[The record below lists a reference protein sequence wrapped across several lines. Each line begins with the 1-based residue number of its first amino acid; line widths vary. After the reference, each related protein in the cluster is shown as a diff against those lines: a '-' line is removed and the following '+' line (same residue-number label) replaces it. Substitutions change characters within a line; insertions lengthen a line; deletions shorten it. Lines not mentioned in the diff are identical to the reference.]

1 MRFTLILAIL
11 DKSNLRLLDSI
22 NRPENLVQKAMNI
35 GLSGIAITDH
45 EALCCHEWV
54 SQKQKELIE
63 AHSDFK
69 VAYGNE
75 IYLTD
80 SRKMGQQYYHFI
92 LIAKDAIGHKMMREL
107 SSDAWLNSYYDRGM
121 RRVPTLKSELAG
133 KVEKYGKGHLIM
145 SSACLGGEINASL
158 LQMVLAEREGRE
170 QDRKKYHKQIV
181 DIVRFTRELAGD
193 DMYLEIAPGTSAE
206 QIIVNNRMVS
216 LAKCFGMKILC
227 GSDSHY
233 LNKDDRW
240 VHKAYLNSKG
250 GDREVDSFYE
260 FAYLQ
265 DDDEVR
271 QNIYETE
278 LNYDELVANS
288 QEVYDKIENFSLLHK
303 QHVPQVAVPDY
314 PKKKTNTGYPTLDY
328 LYNSDDQ
335 QDRYW
340 VNYCVDELENRGLKN
355 DTYMARLEE
364 EADIKKTIGDK
375 LETNMFSYPIFL
387 QHYIDM
393 FWACDSTVGAGR
405 GSSCSGLNH
414 WLLGITQLDPIVHSL
429 PFWRYMNKDRTE
441 IGDIDIDIC
450 PSKRPEIFR
459 RIREER
465 GELGCVQV
473 CTFGTE
479 TTRSAIQTACRGYRS
494 EEYPKGINND
504 ISQYLTSLIP
514 SERGFVW
521 PVSDA
526 VNGNEEKGRK
536 PVREFINEVEKY
548 PGLLEII
555 QKIEGL
561 VKQYGIHASGV
572 VFPDEDPYEM
582 SAFMRAPDG
591 TVVTQF
597 SLHPQENMGL
607 TKYDFLVTE
616 IQDVIT
622 QCLFLLQEN
631 GLVEKDLS
639 LRELYNKYLHP
650 DILPV
655 DDYRIWDAL
664 SKGNILKLFQFDSQV
679 GSQTAKLLKPQTP
692 REMANCNSVMRLMAT
707 EKGGETPSD
716 RYARMKGNMRLWYAE
731 MEKYGLTKAEQKVLE
746 PYYLPAYATPGQQED
761 MMLILMDKNVC
772 GFSLK
777 EANNCRKICAKKKM
791 SEIPKLHELVL
802 NKAKSPELGKYVWDT
817 AILPQ
822 MGYSFNC

>member
-1 MRFTLILAIL
+1 MDRRFEIHSHTMY
-11 DKSNLRLLDSI
+11 SNLRLLDSI
-22 NRPENLVQKAMNI
+22 NRPENLIQKAIDI

-45 EALCCHEWV
+45 EALCCHEWI
-54 SQKQKELIE
+54 SQKQKELAE
-63 AHSDFK
+63 EHSDFK

-75 IYLTD
+75 IYLVN
-80 SRKMGQQYYHFI
+80 SRKSGQPYYHFI
-92 LIAKDAIGHKMMREL
+92 LIAKDAIGHRMMREL

-121 RRVPTLKSELAG
+121 RRVPTLKSELARI
-133 KVEKYGKGHLIM
+133 VEKYGKGHLIM

-158 LQMVLAEREGRE
+158 LQMVLAEQEKRE
-170 QDRKKYHKQIV
+170 QDRKMYQQQIV
-181 DIVRFTRELAGD
+181 DMIHFTRNLAGN
-193 DMYLEIAPGTSAE
+193 DMYLEIAPGTSKE
-206 QIIVNNRMVS
+206 QLIVNNRMVS
-216 LAKCFGMKILC
+216 LAKHFGMKILC

-233 LNKDDRW
+233 LNKEDRW

-265 DDDEVR
+265 NNDEIR
-271 QNIYETE
+271 ENIYDTE
-278 LNYDELVANS
+278 LNYEELVANS

-303 QHVPQVAVPDY
+303 QHIPQISVPNY
-314 PKKKTNTGYPTLDY
+314 PKKETNTGYPTLDY
-328 LYNSDDQ
+328 LYNSNDP

-340 VNYCVDELENRGLKN
+340 VNYCVDELENRKLKN

-387 QHYIDM
+387 QHYIDL
-393 FWACDSTVGAGR
+393 FWECGSTVGAGR

-441 IGDIDIDIC
+441 IGDVDLDIC

-465 GELGCVQV
+465 GALGCVQV

-479 TTRSAIQTACRGYRS
+479 TTKSAIQTACRGYRS
-494 EEYPKGINND
+494 DAYPNGINND
-504 ISQYLTSLIP
+504 IAQYLTSLIP

-526 VNGNEEKGRK
+526 VNGNEEKGRR
-536 PVREFINEVEKY
+536 PIREFIEEVKKY

-572 VFPDEDPYEM
+572 VFPDKDPYEM

-591 TVVTQF
+591 TIVTQF

-622 QCLFLLQEN
+622 QCLLLLQED

-655 DDYRIWDAL
+655 KDDRIWNAL
-664 SKGNILKLFQFDSQV
+664 AKGNILKCFQYDSQV
-679 GSQTAKLLKPQTP
+679 GSQTAKLLKPKTP
-692 REMANCNSVMRLMAT
+692 KEMANCNSVMRLMAT
-707 EKGGETPSD
+707 EKGGETPTN
-716 RYARMKGNMRLWYAE
+716 RYARMKNNMQLWYDE
-731 MEKYGLTKAEQKVLE
+731 MNKYGLTKEEQKILE
-746 PYYLPAYATPGQQED
+746 PYYLPSYATPGQQED
-761 MMLILMDKNVC
+761 
-772 GFSLK
+772 
-777 EANNCRKICAKKKM
+777 
-791 SEIPKLHELVL
+791 
-802 NKAKSPELGKYVWDT
+802 
-817 AILPQ
+817 
-822 MGYSFNC
+822 